1 MDEIKAEILDKGI
14 AKVTFD
20 DPKRSVNTM
29 TPDLLTEFEKKI
41 VPLMEDEAVRGMVF
55 CSAKPD
61 TFIAGADIKLFAEA
75 DDPDLVCELD
85 GAYSRILTRLS
96 RGDKPVVAAVHGAAL
111 GGGLE
116 IVLACHYIVA
126 SDHPATVL
134 GLPEVQLGILPAAGG
149 TQRLPARV
157 GLVKGLDMMLTG
169 RRVRAKK
176 AFRMGLVDEVTP
188 TGTVFEKAL
197 ERAEDLIDRRLERPL
212 GKKPLVERVI
222 GLPVVRDIFFSKV
235 RKKVLAKTRN
245 NYPGPLKIVECVEL
259 GVKEGMDKA
268 LEREISHIGPLLV
281 TPQSRSLVW
290 LFLATQE
297 MKAISLESSRTVKQV
312 GIVGAGAMGTGVAS
326 VSLNRYPVVVC
337 DISKEAL
344 DRCSKQIQAGLAKQ
358 AKSEAITP
366 ETLEER
372 RMRFSGTREMGD
384 MAESDLVIETASIDL
399 DLKQKVLAEV
409 EEQVRPD
416 TVIASNTAF
425 LPVSRIAVHARH
437 KERVV
442 GMHYFSPVHKTPL
455 VELIAP
461 EGVADWALHTAHRF
475 ALRQGKT
482 VIQVKD
488 RPGFYTTRILCRYL
502 HEALILLGEGTAME
516 KIDVVMKDFG
526 YAAGP
531 MALMDQMGLEV
542 VNRMIRFMAEAFG
555 ERWPKPSKA
564 LELLVEAGF
573 LGRKNGRGF
582 YTYPEG
588 KKGGKRPNREVYQY
602 VRGMKQGIEDTQ
614 KIRERLVLA
623 KVNEAAG
630 CLGEDVIASPRDG
643 DVGAVLG
650 LGFPPF
656 LGGLFHYADSLGME
670 TLVKGLEDLAQEGY
684 AHYAPAE
691 ILKGMEKKGKVF
703 FP

>member
-1 MDEIKAEILDKGI
+1 MNEITTEMLHKGVV
-14 AKVTFD
+14 KVTFD
-20 DPKRSVNTM
+20 DPERPVNTM

-96 RGDKPVVAAVHGAAL
+96 WGDKPVVAAVHGAAL

-169 RRVRAKK
+169 RRVRARK
-176 AFRMGLVDEVTP
+176 ALRLGLVDEVTP
-188 TGTVFEKAL
+188 PGTVFEKAL
-197 ERAEDLIDRRLERPL
+197 ERAEDLIDGRLKRPSE
-212 GKKPLVERVI
+212 KKPLVERVI
-222 GLPVVRDIFFSKV
+222 GLPVVRGIFFRNV

-297 MKAISLESSRTVKQV
+297 MKPISLKSSRVVKQV
-312 GIVGAGAMGTGVAS
+312 GIVGAGTMGMGIAS
-326 VSLNRYPVVVC
+326 VSLGSYPLVVH

-344 DRCSKQIQAGLAKQ
+344 KRCGEQIRAGLEKQ
-358 AKSEAITP
+358 VKSEAITP
-366 ETLEER
+366 ETLEEH
-372 RMRFSGTREMGD
+372 RMHFSGTREMAD
-384 MAESDLVIETASIDL
+384 MAGADLVIEAVSMDL

-409 EEQVRPD
+409 EDQVAPD

-425 LPVSRIAVHARH
+425 LPVSRIAADARH
-437 KERVV
+437 KKRVV
-442 GMHYFSPVHKTPL
+442 GMHYFSPVHKMPL

-461 EGVADWALHTAHRF
+461 EGVTDWALHTAHGF
-475 ALRQGKT
+475 AHAQGKT

-502 HEALILLGEGTAME
+502 HEALILLGEGAAME
-516 KIDVVMKDFG
+516 RIDEVMRDFG
-526 YAAGP
+526 YPVGP
-531 MALMDQMGLEV
+531 MALMDEMGLDV
-542 VNRMIRFMAEAFG
+542 VNRVVRFMAEAMA
-555 ERWPKPSKA
+555 EKWPEPSRA
-564 LELLVEAGF
+564 LALLVEAGF

-582 YTYPEG
+582 FTYPEG
-588 KKGGKRPNREVYQY
+588 KKGGKRPNREVYQH
-602 VRGMKQGIEDTQ
+602 VREIKQGSAGTQ
-614 KIRERLVLA
+614 KIRERLVLV
-623 KVNEAAG
+623 KVNEAAR
-630 CLGEDVIASPRDG
+630 CFEENVIASPEDG

-656 LGGLFHYADSLGME
+656 LGGPFHYADSLGME
-670 TLVKGLEDLAQEGY
+670 TLVMGLEDLAQEGY
-684 AHYAPAE
+684 AHYAPAG
-691 ILKGMEKKGKVF
+691 ILRDMAKKGKTF